1 LIIFNSAFVAARPA
15 ALFGCGWKM
24 APSGIVSLAAFGIL
38 LNAVFFAAGAG
49 PPDRGG
55 GLVGRVRLLV

>member
-1 LIIFNSAFVAARPA
+1 
-15 ALFGCGWKM
+15 M

-38 LNAVFFAAGAG
+38 LNAVFSAEGAN

-55 GLVGRVRLLV
+55 GLVG